1 MSRVRIVLTAAAAV
15 LALVALV
22 ACRPDAPAPAH
33 RASLGAAHQGALALV
48 ALGARAHERGA
59 TAELRDLAGRLAEDA
74 RALDTELRGIATSA
88 EVVLGDQIGAAHQ
101 AVLAELEPLTGQDF
115 DDAWTAAV
123 LQLEPQVR
131 ADAVAAGASEGTL
144 APLDATMAELRERD
158 GSARLTSRP
167 PRPAP

>member
-1 MSRVRIVLTAAAAV
+1 MMSRVRIVLTAVAAV

-22 ACRPDAPAPAH
+22 ACRPETGTAPASTQ

-48 ALGARAHERGA
+48 ALGTLAQERGS
-59 TAELRDLAGRLAEDA
+59 TAEVRGLAGRLAEDA

-101 AVLAELEPLTGQDF
+101 AVLGELEPLTGQAF

-123 LQLEPQVR
+123 LALEPQVR

-144 APLDATMAELRERD
+144 APLDATVAELR
-158 GSARLTSRP
+158 
-167 PRPAP
+167 